1 MKNMIRFS
9 LLIIFFLVIIYESTF
24 AIPAFARQYK
34 ISCQTCHSPIPRL
47 KPYGNDFAG
56 NGFRLSDQEPSR
68 YYIDTGD
75 EELSLLRE
83 FPLAIR
89 LDAFATYKT
98 KDPNITDLKTPFNLK
113 ILSSA
118 AVSENISYYFY
129 FFLSERG
136 EVAGIEDAYLVYNNL
151 FDEDIDIYVGQFQV
165 SDPLFKR
172 EIRLTYEDYQLY
184 RSTVGQSRINLT
196 YDRGIMV
203 TMGTDFGT
211 DIMLELVNGTGLAQA
226 NDFRN
231 FDEDKYKNFMGRI
244 SQDVNDYL
252 RIGGFVYLGK
262 EELGTAAKFKN
273 DILMFGPDATLSY
286 LDKLELNVQYVKR
299 VDNSPYGPVLVDDD
313 VNTDGFMTELI
324 YTPEGDESK
333 WYAVGLYNWVDSD
346 ANLLDYKSLTGHAGY
361 LLRRNVRV
369 FGEYTYNFVAEFG
382 QFTIGVVSAF

>member
-1 MKNMIRFS
+1 MKSIIKF
-9 LLIIFFLVIIYESTF
+9 LPAIIFFLITVTENTL

-47 KPYGNDFAG
+47 KPYGDDFAG

-113 ILSSA
+113 ILSAA
-118 AVSENISYYFY
+118 AVSKNISYYFY

-184 RSTVGQSRINLT
+184 RTTVGLSRINLT
-196 YDRGIMV
+196 YDRGIMI
-203 TMGTDFGT
+203 TMGTEFGT

-226 NDFRN
+226 NNFKN

-244 SQDVNDYL
+244 SQDVNEFI
-252 RIGGFVYLGK
+252 RIGGFAYLGK
-262 EELGTAAKFKN
+262 EELGNNSKFN
-273 DILMFGPDATLSY
+273 NNIFMYGPDATLSY
-286 LDKLELNVQYVKR
+286 LDKLELNVQYLNR
-299 VDNSPYGPVLVDDD
+299 IDDSPNGPVLGDDE
-313 VNTDGFMTELI
+313 VSTDGFMTELI
-324 YTPEGDESK
+324 YTPDGDESK

-346 ANLLDYKSLTGHAGY
+346 LNPLDYKSLTGHAGY

-369 FGEYTYNFVAEFG
+369 FGEYTYNFTDELG